1 MKGEVDVKLDK
12 DELPSY
18 LKDLAPLLRD
28 NYTVVVEMVNKKGK
42 TDFTLRIRAY
52 KRG

>member
-28 NYTVVVEMVNKKGK
+28 NYIIVVEMLTKKGK
-42 TDFTLRIRAY
+42 TDFTLRIWAD
-52 KRG
+52 KRE